1 MNTKLYILCMT
12 AISITLLAFGLHM
25 DDSIF
30 RTMFLII
37 GGIYLGH
44 IATLAL
50 DDPTEE
56 SL

>member
-12 AISITLLAFGLHM
+12 FISISLLAFGLHM

-30 RTMFLII
+30 RTIFLIV
-37 GGIYLGH
+37 GGVYLGH
-44 IATLAL
+44 IASIAL
-50 DDPTEE
+50 DNPTQE